1 MQIKKNIAQPNPV
14 APASGAAMDTVVP
27 RRRGKAIAIAVAS
40 VLAVAAAVYA
50 LWSWMPRGLQID
62 GADLRIGQ
70 AARGVFVDEIVVR
83 ANAEPLNSV
92 ILDSVESGRVEE
104 VLASDGALVK
114 KGQLLFRIS
123 NPQRNLELLARQS
136 EHAVSIFNLSNLRV
150 AQESSASD
158 HRRRLDE
165 LQFEVDQARKQHQR
179 NTRLAAQGFISS
191 VALEESA
198 DKLQQQQRQL
208 ANEERASSTED
219 KVRSAA
225 AQQLESAIDGLNSG
239 LKLVS
244 GTVDA
249 LAVRAPVE
257 GRLTNFRLQ
266 VGESIAT
273 GKNIGRIDDPVRFK
287 LSASVDEYYLNR
299 MAVGR
304 KGSVKQD
311 DKSYGADISTIYPQI
326 KEGRFTVEMV
336 FKDGQPRVAL
346 VLLARLVDVEA
357 QVVQPPAMVAGAGLL
372 RHAQV
377 GQVEDADRVFRLPRQ
392 QFQVALRIGDAE
404 QQLAFFD
411 QRAVARQHFLDA
423 ARFDR
428 IEDHGVERLCVGPDD
443 DFIDEDA
450 ARGLAD
456 AQVGAVDLQAA
467 RHPGPQRVAGGGHRQ
482 HRGDRDG
489 DGFSVPARHHGIH
502 RRAAGRQA
510 RIGLVDIFFDLHTGH
525 RAKPVPRPKTGASP
539 ALRAPAGRRCSISNT
554 GRCSILNIRAGSG
567 VPGGVGLVRSPLAH
581 C

>member
-1 MQIKKNIAQPNPV
+1 MQIKKNIGQPPPNLPS
-14 APASGAAMDTVVP
+14 SGAAMDTVVP

-40 VLAVAAAVYA
+40 ALALAAAGYA
-50 LWSWMPRGLQID
+50 LWAWTPRGLQID

-70 AARGVFVDEIVVR
+70 VARGVFIDEIVVR

-114 KGQLLFRIS
+114 QGQLLFRIS

-150 AQESSASD
+150 AQEASASD

-165 LQFEVDQARKQHQR
+165 LQFALEQSRKRHQR
-179 NTRLAAQGFISS
+179 NARLAAQGFISN

-198 DKLQQQQRQL
+198 DTLQQQQQL
-208 ANEERASSTED
+208 LTAEQRAASTED

-249 LAVRAPVE
+249 LAVRAPVA

-273 GKNIGRIDDPVRFK
+273 GKNIGRIDDPLRFK

-304 KGSVKQD
+304 RGGVKQD
-311 DKSYGADISTIYPQI
+311 DKNYAADISTIYPQI
-326 KEGRFTVEMV
+326 KDGRFTVEMV
-336 FKDGQPRVAL
+336 FTNGQPPVLNPGQSLDARITLGEPAPAL
-346 VLLARLVDVEA
+346 LLPNGAFINDSGGAWVYALDATGRGA
-357 QVVQPPAMVAGAGLL
+357 QRRAV
-372 RHAQV
+372 
-377 GQVEDADRVFRLPRQ
+377 
-392 QFQVALRIGDAE
+392 RIGRRNNSQIE
-404 QQLAFFD
+404 
-411 QRAVARQHFLDA
+411 VLD
-423 ARFDR
+423 
-428 IEDHGVERLCVGPDD
+428 
-443 DFIDEDA
+443 
-450 ARGLAD
+450 GLAAGD
-456 AQVGAVDLQAA
+456 MVILSSYAAYGNSPRLQIT
-467 RHPGPQRVAGGGHRQ
+467 Q
-482 HRGDRDG
+482 
-489 DGFSVPARHHGIH
+489 
-502 RRAAGRQA
+502 
-510 RIGLVDIFFDLHTGH
+510 
-525 RAKPVPRPKTGASP
+525 
-539 ALRAPAGRRCSISNT
+539 
-554 GRCSILNIRAGSG
+554 
-567 VPGGVGLVRSPLAH
+567 
-581 C
+581 